1 MLKRWGKQA
10 VPAIDLLGG
19 RVVRLRQGR
28 YDRATVYSDDP
39 VAVAERLSGAGA
51 TRLHVVDLDAA
62 RDGLR
67 PPEHGRI
74 LARIAALPGVRVQ
87 LGGGIRTKADVAAAL
102 ETGAWRVIVGTLAAE
117 DPATAGRLARET
129 GRVVAAVDCRDG
141 SVRVRG
147 WEADSGADPREL
159 VRRLVEAGVRDV
171 AVTAIDRD
179 GTGAGPDVRLI
190 GRLRSEVPGEL
201 IAAGGVYAPVDV
213 TAAVGAGAD
222 AVVVGRALYEDG
234 QFRVA

>member
-19 RVVRLRQGR
+19 RVVRLHQGR
-28 YDRATVYSDDP
+28 YDRATVYSNDP
-39 VAVAERLSGAGA
+39 VAVAERLAEAGA

-62 RDGLR
+62 RDGRR

-74 LARIAALPGVRVQ
+74 LARIAGLPGVRLQ
-87 LGGGIRTKADVAAAL
+87 LGGGIRTEADVASAL
-102 ETGAWRVIVGTLAAE
+102 DTGAWRVILGTLAAE
-117 DPATAGRLARET
+117 DPAAAGRLARET

-147 WEADSGADPREL
+147 WEADSGADPQEL
-159 VRRLVEAGVRDV
+159 VSRLVEAGVRDI

-179 GTGAGPDVRLI
+179 GTGAGPDVGLI
-190 GRLRSEVPGEL
+190 ARLRPAVPGEL

-222 AVVVGRALYEDG
+222 GVVVGRALYEDG
-234 QFRVA
+234 GFHFA

>member
-1 MLKRWGKQA
+1 MLKRWGKRA

-19 RVVRLRQGR
+19 RVVRLHQGR

-39 VAVAERLSGAGA
+39 VAVAERLSEAGA

-62 RDGLR
+62 RDGRR
-67 PPEHGRI
+67 PREHRRI
-74 LARIAALPGVRVQ
+74 LARIAALPGVRLQ
-87 LGGGIRTKADVAAAL
+87 LGGGIRTEADVGAAL

-117 DPATAGRLARET
+117 DPAVAGRLARET

-147 WEADSGADPREL
+147 WEADSGTDPREL
-159 VRRLVEAGVRDV
+159 VGRLVEAGVRDV

-179 GTGAGPDVRLI
+179 GTGAGPDVGLI
-190 GRLRSEVPGEL
+190 ARLRPAVPGEL

-213 TAAVGAGAD
+213 TEAVGAGAD

-234 QFRVA
+234 QFGNA

>member
-1 MLKRWGKQA
+1 MLKRWGKRA

-19 RVVRLRQGR
+19 RVVRLHQGR

-39 VAVAERLSGAGA
+39 VAVAERLSEAGA

-62 RDGLR
+62 RDGRR
-67 PPEHGRI
+67 PREHRRI
-74 LARIAALPGVRVQ
+74 LARITALPGVRLQ
-87 LGGGIRTKADVAAAL
+87 LGGGIRTEADVGAAL

-117 DPATAGRLARET
+117 DPAVAGRLARET

-147 WEADSGADPREL
+147 WEADSGTDPREL
-159 VRRLVEAGVRDV
+159 VGRLVEAGVRDV

-179 GTGAGPDVRLI
+179 GTGAGPDVGLI
-190 GRLRSEVPGEL
+190 ARLRPAVPGEL

-213 TAAVGAGAD
+213 TEAVGAGAD
-222 AVVVGRALYEDG
+222 VVVVGRALYEDG
-234 QFRVA
+234 QFGNA

>member
-1 MLKRWGKQA
+1 MLKRWGKHA

-19 RVVRLRQGR
+19 RVVRLHQGR

-39 VAVAERLSGAGA
+39 VAVAEGLSAAGA

-62 RDGLR
+62 RDGRR

-74 LARIAALPGVRVQ
+74 LARIAALPGVRLQ
-87 LGGGIRTKADVAAAL
+87 LGGGIRTEADVRSAL

-117 DPATAGRLARET
+117 DPAAAGRLARET

-179 GTGAGPDVRLI
+179 GTGTGPDVGLI
-190 GRLRSEVPGEL
+190 ARLRPSVPGEL
-201 IAAGGVYAPVDV
+201 IAAGGVLAPVDV